1 MFDFTLWMHFPTQP
15 SPFIWA
21 CTRNKLLSFS
31 PLWLGS
37 SADTF
42 TVKNFPFSNFYM
54 HLILVLYQAEQMF
67 FLLLFFPHA
76 NTVGLQ
82 YAVVMSCTM
91 NIANN
96 LSNVYCIILNFR
108 WHKCISLFVCSHRTE
123 CICVF
128 L

>member
-1 MFDFTLWMHFPTQP
+1 MFDFTLWMHFLTQP

-21 CTRNKLLSFS
+21 CARNKLLSFS

-54 HLILVLYQAEQMF
+54 HLILVLYQAKQMF
-67 FLLLFFPHA
+67 FLLLSPPPMQ
-76 NTVGLQ
+76 TL
-82 YAVVMSCTM
+82 
-91 NIANN
+91 
-96 LSNVYCIILNFR
+96 L
-108 WHKCISLFVCSHRTE
+108 VCNM
-123 CICVF
+123 